1 MLQVVQKGQYYIAIV
16 YTVYQYRHVESY
28 YRNVQQS
35 ISLFWFTAACTMG
48 CSGLEATSNCSLL
61 EPTFKKVFGPTMTAP
76 CTFLPRDN
84 FLWDASDDHD
94 SLVCIIL
101 ILKHSRST
109 GRHLHVESPLPT
121 KGHKCPLAH
130 SRLGRR
136 VLGTRI
142 RSFFISPAFS
152 EAWFW
157 VAMCYQAIVHTCR
170 NTEIDWIT
178 ISNLGGKCH

>member
-1 MLQVVQKGQYYIAIV
+1 M
-16 YTVYQYRHVESY
+16 
-28 YRNVQQS
+28 QQS
-35 ISLFWFTAACTMG
+35 ISLFWFTAVCTMG

>member
-1 MLQVVQKGQYYIAIV
+1 MCCRLSRRPNTIYSYCLP
-16 YTVYQYRHVESY
+16 YTNTDMHVESY

-35 ISLFWFTAACTMG
+35 ISLFWFTAARTMG
-48 CSGLEATSNCSLL
+48 YSGLEATSIYNCNLL
-61 EPTFKKVFGPTMTAP
+61 EPTFKKVFGPTMAAP

-101 ILKHSRST
+101 VLKHSRST

-157 VAMCYQAIVHTCR
+157 VAMCYQAIVHTE
-170 NTEIDWIT
+170 T
-178 ISNLGGKCH
+178 LK